1 MKKVLKFVL
10 LAFTLSFCLLVF
22 NSLSQCQSWYP
33 PYLQNP
39 YSQAG
44 YYLSPPIN
52 TNINRGIS
60 YGGSSTG
67 YYPYPSNYMPYQST
81 PGYAYLPAELHLAY
95 SVAEGDYIYVLY
107 QNMTTGT
114 GTGGIAGEAGLAIFE
129 ASGSDDYDYV
139 SHIALYNGGSASG
152 IVPIPLGIV
161 IQDDLAVIGAAKG
174 TIYFVDISDKDDP
187 ELINELVIIDI
198 DDDFYS
204 SLSDAYPLAMK
215 DDVLFV
221 VTSEGVMGEGAETTI
236 YAYDISNPDDT
247 DEDDDL
253 DSYTLDDFDIHTM
266 VIDSGYLY
274 AAGNEAN
281 DEPSILVFD
290 ISDPE
295 HLSLEK
301 TFTNLGG
308 DDYSHVNLAV
318 NGYYLMATVS
328 LDEDSSDYEDHGFK
342 FKIIN
347 ISDPENPALVYSSGK
362 LEGVPLPDQK
372 NIACSGNHVFVLTTI
387 GDYGSWI
394 SGATWW
400 FDASS
405 FDSKVYVFDVTDP
418 PNADQVETSSKYDG
432 AGRGLYVVATD
443 RLCLHTD
450 TELIIFDISDPTD
463 LSLEETVNIYNIMD
477 GKLDDSYKYYYGMAS
492 SPSYGY
498 YGSPYI
504 YNNGYRN
511 AAFSGYNTYRLPYNN
526 YFNYPSY
533 PGNVGYRYGNYMGG
547 IYPGGYGYN
556 TGYYRNGP
564 GYGTLYNIGY
574 PNYGTGNLPPY
585 GGFYNYPSGYG
596 YGYQRPYGSSW

>member
-1 MKKVLKFVL
+1 MPNL
-10 LAFTLSFCLLVF
+10 TS
-22 NSLSQCQSWYP
+22 
-33 PYLQNP
+33 
-39 YSQAG
+39 
-44 YYLSPPIN
+44 
-52 TNINRGIS
+52 
-60 YGGSSTG
+60 GS
-67 YYPYPSNYMPYQST
+67 
-81 PGYAYLPAELHLAY
+81 AYLPAELHLAY
-95 SVAEGDYIYVLY
+95 SVADGDYIYVLY
-107 QNMTTGT
+107 QNMTTST

-139 SHIALYNGGSASG
+139 SHIALYKGGSASG

-198 DDDFYS
+198 DDDYYS

-236 YAYDISNPDDT
+236 HAYDISNPDDT

-253 DSYTLDDFDIHTM
+253 DSYTIDDFDIHTM

-274 AAGNEAN
+274 VAGNEAN

-301 TFTNLGG
+301 TFTDLDG
-308 DDYSHVNLAV
+308 DDYSHVSLAV
-318 NGYYLMATVS
+318 NGDYLFATVG

-347 ISDPENPALVYSSGK
+347 ISNPENPALVYSSGR

-372 NIACSGNHVFVLTTI
+372 NIACSGNHVFLLTTI
-387 GDYGSWI
+387 GDYGAWI

-400 FDASS
+400 LNAGS
-405 FDSKVYVFDVTDP
+405 FESKVHVFDVTDP

-463 LSLEETVNIYNIMD
+463 LSLEGTVNIYSIMD
-477 GKLDDSYKYYYGMAS
+477 GKLDDSYQYYYGMAS
-492 SPSYGY
+492 TPSYGY

-511 AAFSGYNTYRLPYNN
+511 AAFSGYNTYPLPYTN

-533 PGNVGYRYGNYMGG
+533 PVNASYRYGNYMGG

-556 TGYYRNGP
+556 RGYYNYGP
-564 GYGTLYNIGY
+564 GYGPSFNVGY
-574 PNYGTGNLPPY
+574 PNYGTGNLRPY

-596 YGYQRPYGSSW
+596 YQRPYGIW